1 MIMLQAIAC
10 SHGVEPVKNGTA
22 LTSTKATLRAQM
34 YSAMLRTSLAV
45 LKAAAIENPRLI
57 TALTAVISAQ
67 KRNGMLIQDA
77 KGVDAPSQDTA
88 ASDYQVEN
96 SVATSDV
103 GTLEHPAMCARLRS
117 RLSALRA
124 LPEAMCDLESAS
136 CFSLS
141 PPCLGQNGLQNR
153 QTRNDQRFTT
163 DLTWTFLLA
172 RRRSMPSCIVALTF
186 RHARTARMRWE
197 RVAFLKAP
205 KSGARRDNSVVS
217 AGVLRSV
224 SVNPKNSAMRADEE
238 IPASIM

>member
-22 LTSTKATLRAQM
+22 LTSTKATLRAQV
-34 YSAMLRTSLAV
+34 YSATLRTSLAV

-77 KGVDAPSQDTA
+77 NGVDAPSQDTA
-88 ASDYQVEN
+88 SSDYQVEN

-103 GTLEHPAMCARLRS
+103 GTLEHPSMCAKLCS

-124 LPEAMCDLESAS
+124 VPEAMCDEVCIMLFLVAS
-136 CFSLS
+136 MPRSERL
-141 PPCLGQNGLQNR
+141 PNR

-163 DLTWTFLLA
+163 DLTWTFY
-172 RRRSMPSCIVALTF
+172 
-186 RHARTARMRWE
+186 
-197 RVAFLKAP
+197 
-205 KSGARRDNSVVS
+205 
-217 AGVLRSV
+217 
-224 SVNPKNSAMRADEE
+224 
-238 IPASIM
+238 

>member
-22 LTSTKATLRAQM
+22 LTSSKATLRAQV
-34 YSAMLRTSLAV
+34 YSATLRTSLAV

-124 LPEAMCDLESAS
+124 LPEAMCDLEV
-136 CFSLS
+136 CIML
-141 PPCLGQNGLQNR
+141 
-153 QTRNDQRFTT
+153 
-163 DLTWTFLLA
+163 FLVA
-172 RRRSMPSCIVALTF
+172 SMPRS
-186 RHARTARMRWE
+186 E
-197 RVAFLKAP
+197 RP
-205 KSGARRDNSVVS
+205 S
-217 AGVLRSV
+217 
-224 SVNPKNSAMRADEE
+224 E
-238 IPASIM
+238 PANAK

>member
-34 YSAMLRTSLAV
+34 YSAMLRTSFAV

-77 KGVDAPSQDTA
+77 NGVDAPSQDTA
-88 ASDYQVEN
+88 SSDYQVEN

-103 GTLEHPAMCARLRS
+103 GTLENPAMCARLRS

-124 LPEAMCDLESAS
+124 LPEAMCDLEKSAS
-136 CFSLS
+136 CF
-141 PPCLGQNGLQNR
+141 PCRL
-153 QTRNDQRFTT
+153 
-163 DLTWTFLLA
+163 
-172 RRRSMPSCIVALTF
+172 
-186 RHARTARMRWE
+186 HAAVRTSSE
-197 RVAFLKAP
+197 
-205 KSGARRDNSVVS
+205 
-217 AGVLRSV
+217 
-224 SVNPKNSAMRADEE
+224 
-238 IPASIM
+238 PANAK

>member
-10 SHGVEPVKNGTA
+10 NHRVEPVKNGTA
-22 LTSTKATLRAQM
+22 LTSTKATPRAQA
-34 YSAMLRTSLAV
+34 YSAMLRTSFAV

-117 RLSALRA
+117 RLSPARGYVRPGSLHHAFPCR
-124 LPEAMCDLESAS
+124 LHAS
-136 CFSLS
+136 
-141 PPCLGQNGLQNR
+141 
-153 QTRNDQRFTT
+153 
-163 DLTWTFLLA
+163 
-172 RRRSMPSCIVALTF
+172 V
-186 RHARTARMRWE
+186 RTAFRTGKREMI
-197 RVAFLKAP
+197 
-205 KSGARRDNSVVS
+205 NVS
-217 AGVLRSV
+217 QL
-224 SVNPKNSAMRADEE
+224 
-238 IPASIM
+238 I

>member
-1 MIMLQAIAC
+1 
-10 SHGVEPVKNGTA
+10 
-22 LTSTKATLRAQM
+22 
-34 YSAMLRTSLAV
+34 

-124 LPEAMCDLESAS
+124 LPEAMCDLEV
-136 CFSLS
+136 CIML
-141 PPCLGQNGLQNR
+141 
-153 QTRNDQRFTT
+153 
-163 DLTWTFLLA
+163 FLVA
-172 RRRSMPSCIVALTF
+172 SMPRS
-186 RHARTARMRWE
+186 E
-197 RVAFLKAP
+197 RP
-205 KSGARRDNSVVS
+205 S
-217 AGVLRSV
+217 
-224 SVNPKNSAMRADEE
+224 E
-238 IPASIM
+238 PANAK

>member
-22 LTSTKATLRAQM
+22 LTSTKATLRAQV
-34 YSAMLRTSLAV
+34 YSATLRTSLAV

-77 KGVDAPSQDTA
+77 NGVDAPSQNIA
-88 ASDYQVEN
+88 SSDYQVEN

-103 GTLEHPAMCARLRS
+103 GTLEHPSMCAKLCS

-124 LPEAMCDLESAS
+124 VPEAMCDEVCIMLFLVAS
-136 CFSLS
+136 MPRSERL
-141 PPCLGQNGLQNR
+141 PNR

-172 RRRSMPSCIVALTF
+172 RRRSMPLCIVALTF